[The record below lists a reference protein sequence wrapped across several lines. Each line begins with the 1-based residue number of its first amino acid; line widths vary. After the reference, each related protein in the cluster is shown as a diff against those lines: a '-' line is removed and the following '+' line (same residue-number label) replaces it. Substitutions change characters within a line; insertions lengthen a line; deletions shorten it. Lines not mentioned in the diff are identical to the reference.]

1 MQGINMLVEF
11 LTFKSMISPQVLM
24 FVYYLGAVA
33 CPVIM
38 ILAFRKARENSTFL
52 REGKSKKVAGVLFL
66 LLILGELAWRMLLEF
81 LIAYFQIRNA
91 LM

>member
-1 MQGINMLVEF
+1 MLAEF
-11 LTFKSMISPQVLM
+11 LTFKSMISPHVLM

-38 ILAFRKARENSTFL
+38 ILAFRKARKDSAFL
-52 REGKSKKVAGVLFL
+52 REGKGKKVAGVLFL
-66 LLILGELAWRMLLEF
+66 LLIVGELAWRMLLEF
-81 LIAYFQIRNA
+81 LIAYFQIRQA